1 MKDEIMDLCNPTCR
15 CKHCTWT
22 MHCCFFLKI
31 IFHNIGNPRY
41 ESIVATHIGICG
53 NLFCICGNL
62 FFFIYV
68 CIRYR
73 QINHHGN
80 ELAVNESSKNRNN
93 FTYDSSQRHDYKDE
107 EVCLENVHTFNLTSG
122 FASCITNMFV
132 DLRLLMQ
139 TLN

>member
-1 MKDEIMDLCNPTCR
+1 MQPDMSVQTLHMDNALLL
-15 CKHCTWT
+15 
-22 MHCCFFLKI
+22 FFLKI

-107 EVCLENVHTFNLTSG
+107 EVKRKHF
-122 FASCITNMFV
+122 
-132 DLRLLMQ
+132 
-139 TLN
+139 